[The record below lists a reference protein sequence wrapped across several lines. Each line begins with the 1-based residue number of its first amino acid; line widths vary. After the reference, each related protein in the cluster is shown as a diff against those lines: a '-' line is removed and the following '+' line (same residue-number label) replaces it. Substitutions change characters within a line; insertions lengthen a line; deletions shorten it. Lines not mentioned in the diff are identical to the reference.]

1 MRAGFWLTVQHLH
14 AKRPADAL
22 RDHLEQVAEA
32 RELGFTMIM
41 AGQHFL
47 PDPYWML
54 QTVPLLARLA
64 AETGEMRLATGI
76 LLLTLLNP
84 LEVAENLA
92 TLDVISGGR
101 CVAGVGLGYRP
112 QENAAFGIGP
122 GRGTLFATKL
132 GIVRRLLAGEEVT
145 ASGPGYTLERARLA
159 PLPVRPVPFWIGANG
174 DAAVSRAAVLGDAWL
189 ANPHS
194 RLDEIERQCRL
205 FDQARARAGLPR
217 PRALPIT
224 REVCVAATDERAMA
238 LARPYVE
245 SKYAAYVRWGQDEVQ
260 PPTDTLRRPWDD
272 LVAGSRFIIGSPRTC
287 IALIREYRR
296 RLGPLDLVCR
306 VQWPGMPQSEVLTSL
321 RLLGR
326 EVLPAVEG

>member
-1 MRAGFWLTVQHLH
+1 VRAGFWLTVQHPRTV
-14 AKRPADAL
+14 RPADAL
-22 RDHLEQVAEA
+22 RDHVEQVAVA
-32 RELGFTMIM
+32 RELGFDMIM

-64 AETGEMRLATGI
+64 AEAGEMRVATGI

-101 CVAGVGLGYRP
+101 CVAGVGLGYRTE
-112 QENAAFGIGP
+112 ENAAFGV
-122 GRGTLFATKL
+122 GRGRGDLFATKL

-145 ASGPGYTLERARLA
+145 ASGPGFALHRARLA
-159 PLPVRPVPFWIGANG
+159 PLPASPPPFWIGANG
-174 DAAVSRAAVLGDAWL
+174 DAAVRRAAVLGDAWL
-189 ANPHS
+189 VNPHS
-194 RLDEIERQCRL
+194 RLADIERQCGLHR
-205 FDQARARAGLPR
+205 RAREEAGLPAV
-217 PRALPIT
+217 PVLPIT
-224 REVCVAATDERAMA
+224 REVCVAATDERAME

-245 SKYAAYVRWGQDEVQ
+245 AKYAAYVRWGQSEVQ
-260 PPTDTLRRPWDD
+260 PPADTLRRPWEE
-272 LVAGSRFIIGSPRTC
+272 LVAGSRFIIGSPETC
-287 IALIREYRR
+287 VALIREYRR

-306 VQWPGMPQSEVLTSL
+306 VQWPGMPQSEVLGSL

-326 EVLPAVEG
+326 EVLPALD